1 MVGEGHKVWSL
12 SPEKV
17 SLIPQQSA
25 HSMGVP
31 TKFMVMQW
39 KQQACLNVWTTQRQ
53 LGLGRGGRVTCG
65 GWIHALFLDVV
76 TRLFFP
82 C

>member
-25 HSMGVP
+25 HTLGVP

-39 KQQACLNVWTTQRQ
+39 KQQASLNVGPHRDSWASAE
-53 LGLGRGGRVTCG
+53 GGGSRVE
-65 GWIHALFLDVV
+65 VV
-76 TRLFFP
+76 STRYSWML
-82 C
+82 

>member
-12 SPEKV
+12 SPKKV

-25 HSMGVP
+25 HTLGVP
-31 TKFMVMQW
+31 TKFLVMQW
-39 KQQACLNVWTTQRQ
+39 KQQASLNVGTTQIAGPRPSGEGHVWRLYPRAI
-53 LGLGRGGRVTCG
+53 LGCCDCLS
-65 GWIHALFLDVV
+65 
-76 TRLFFP
+76 FP